1 MEVSP
6 DAAVDLALDEH
17 SEYRWCG
24 FGEARELMMWE
35 GSKTALELLGRKL
48 G

>member
-1 MEVSP
+1 MEVAA
-6 DAAVDLALDEH
+6 DARVDLALDEH

-24 FGEARELMMWE
+24 FEEARELMMWE
-35 GSKTALELLGRKL
+35 GSKAALALLARNL